1 MKTTCKHA
9 GLLVALVV
17 ALLAL
22 TNGSTPICTPVEPDA
37 PLCEVDGELY
47 EPGDSF
53 PASDGCNTCSCMSDG
68 SVACTEMFCGCSY
81 DGELYAPGDSF
92 PSTDGCNT
100 CSCMNDG
107 GVACTEMACGC
118 SYAGAFYQYGE
129 TFWADDGCNK
139 CTCMAGGVAC
149 TKMWCECSG
158 DEWFRDYKGTPD
170 TCPLIKFYCPAN
182 TTYFA
187 NDCGCGCQQSA
198 DCPEWFNCM
207 PPAPCDPAQIEEDCP
222 YSVIAW

>member
-1 MKTTCKHA
+1 MSMTLKRFA
-9 GLLVALVV
+9 LLIALVT

-22 TNGSTPICTPVEPDA
+22 TNGSSPMCTPVEPDV

-53 PASDGCNTCSCMSDG
+53 PASDGCNTC
-68 SVACTEMFCGCSY
+68 T
-81 DGELYAPGDSF
+81 
-92 PSTDGCNT
+92 
-100 CSCMNDG
+100 CMNDG
-107 GVACTEMACGC
+107 TVACTEMACGC
-118 SYAGAFYQYGE
+118 AYGGAFYQVGE

-139 CTCMAGGVAC
+139 CTCIAGGVAC
-149 TKMWCECSG
+149 TKMWCQCSG
-158 DEWFRDYKGTPD
+158 DEWFRDYKGTPQ

-182 TTYFA
+182 ATYYA

-207 PPAPCDPAQIEEDCP
+207 PPVPCDPSQIAIDCP
-222 YSVIAW
+222 YSGIAW